1 MEYIIISIIFLA
13 GIIFYL
19 NHRKKIRLKREEE
32 ERIRL
37 ETERRKRE
45 ELDKLHNQQRKEIQP
60 YLSQI
65 IEFDNL
71 FEEFKSQNKY
81 LSNFE
86 LFNFKEVTKHLFN
99 SIKSKKYTSVVRDF
113 LLPHDITIRIFNP

>member
-86 LFNFKEVTKHLFN
+86 LFNFKEVVNLFMVFFFVYIN
-99 SIKSKKYTSVVRDF
+99 PVVRDF
-113 LLPHDITIRIFNP
+113 LLPHYITIRIYNP

>member
-81 LSNFE
+81 LSNFPSCGISYSR
-86 LFNFKEVTKHLFN
+86 T
-99 SIKSKKYTSVVRDF
+99 I
-113 LLPHDITIRIFNP
+113 LP